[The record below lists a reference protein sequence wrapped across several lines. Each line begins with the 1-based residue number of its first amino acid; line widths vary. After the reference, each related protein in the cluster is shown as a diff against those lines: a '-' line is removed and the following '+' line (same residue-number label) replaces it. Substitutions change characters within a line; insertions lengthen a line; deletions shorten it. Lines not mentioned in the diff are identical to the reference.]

1 MDEHDLR
8 ADIQQACQELFSHY
22 SWEDNRFN
30 HFLSKTIIDCFQLK
44 TRTDNFE
51 LKSILI
57 LKYLILKVHPSFDFE
72 QFIYSLNIP
81 KPSLKI
87 FLSALIQSLYF
98 KDVTVF
104 SLSQLEN
111 PSWLFLQIL
120 AENLSLTDL
129 KKILSE
135 LSLQEKL
142 QLLHFSFKN
151 YREGSF
157 PLHQAFEHLYS
168 KNNNPE
174 ASLML
179 KLLTGFKRKYY
190 DLNALK
196 QFLKEKNTL
205 PSLNDLTDFLDTKFE
220 EQIYEIKNLLEN
232 LIKSIVP
239 SQGSIFSLEEYKEFF
254 QLYGLKDHIPPFPH
268 VHHSYHEN
276 HLLDKLK
283 FIQGV
288 FSDSKALQALSPIH
302 HNFYQVFVRTIFDHM
317 DTLIKKPEK
326 YEKALETFVFGIP
339 TAGKDLARLPGLT
352 TTVQA
357 YKNCIEIL
365 QSRGCKNRDLKE
377 IPLFVFDQSS
387 PELFESNHLFIDR
400 LNKEYGCWIVHLS
413 RQDILKIAQKMK
425 IAALIDT
432 THLGHFGYGGMRNSL
447 FLLLPL
453 LKHLYAKHSSLEE
466 ILNLDF
472 NIVKEIFN
480 QHVLGTHP
488 EIPSNTIFML
498 DDDMLIHDANLF
510 SHLSLSMHSQSLYL
524 ASQGYEIGRL
534 TKKNL
539 RYPRLETFLEQPTT
553 LFSHQLWNHIP
564 TPCLM
569 SEYVGHPP
577 LCVNLPMGGEE
588 LLTRLTFSFDLLSQ
602 CSFHLGGHRLP
613 WGHWPTHYALG
624 VDEYLNKYIPYS
636 IYIALVEVF
645 IDPVNAY
652 GQNIYPW
659 MDRSFTQ
666 RAKNL
671 HETLKILSDKKIYQE
686 MQKRFWNNLKR
697 FLNFSIPPLNFLQED
712 FKNLLESPFDEI
724 IQAHLEKENIPKD
737 QQNPFIKIA
746 RVYTFYQQDAQYFM
760 QLAQQAVQFPLDT
773 HLDRAIENLR
783 MSMEEN
789 LHIHLE
795 HFPLTYGLYLMLLH
809 LGAAQFN
816 RQLGK
821 ILETYSIS

>member
-1 MDEHDLR
+1 MDEQDLR
-8 ADIQQACQELFSHY
+8 AGIQKACEELFSQY
-22 SWEDNRFN
+22 TWEDMRFH
-30 HFLSKTIIDCFQLK
+30 HFLSKTIIDCFQLE
-44 TRTDNFE
+44 TSTENLE
-51 LKSILI
+51 LKSVLI
-57 LKYLILKVHPSFDFE
+57 LKYLIIKIHPSFDFE
-72 QFIYSLNIP
+72 QFIYSLHVP

-87 FLSALIQSLYF
+87 FLSTLIQSLYF
-98 KDVTVF
+98 KEVTLS

-111 PSWLFLQIL
+111 PSYLLLQIL
-120 AENLSLTDL
+120 AENLSLMDL
-129 KKILSE
+129 KKILLE
-135 LSLQEKL
+135 LSLYEKL
-142 QLLHFSFKN
+142 HLLHFSFKN

-174 ASLML
+174 ASSML
-179 KLLTGFKRKYY
+179 KLLNGLKRKYY

-196 QFLKEKNTL
+196 QFLKEANPLSL
-205 PSLNDLTDFLDTKFE
+205 PDLMQFLDTKFE
-220 EQIYEIKNLLEN
+220 EQIREIKNLLES
-232 LIKSIVP
+232 LSKTFFP
-239 SQGSIFSLEEYKEFF
+239 TQESIFSLEEYKEFF

-268 VHHSYHEN
+268 PHQAYQDN

-283 FIQGV
+283 FLRDI
-288 FSDSKALQALSPIH
+288 FSDSKSRQSLSSIH
-302 HNFYQVFVRTIFDHM
+302 LNFYQVFVRTILDHM
-317 DTLIKKPEK
+317 DTLLKKPEK

-339 TAGKDLARLPGLT
+339 TAGKDLARLPGLI

-357 YKNCIEIL
+357 YKNCMEIL
-365 QSRGCKNRDLKE
+365 QNKGCKKRDLKE
-377 IPLFVFDQSS
+377 IPLFVFDQSN
-387 PELFESNHLFIDR
+387 PEQFESNQLFIES
-400 LNKEYGCWIVHLS
+400 LQKQYGCWIVHLS
-413 RQDILKIAQKMK
+413 RQDILKIAQKLK

-447 FLLLPL
+447 FLLLPV
-453 LKHLYAKHSSLEE
+453 LKQLYAKYTSVDE

-472 NIVKEIFN
+472 SIIKEIFN
-480 QHVLGTHP
+480 QHVLGASL
-488 EIPSNTIFML
+488 EIPADTIFML
-498 DDDMLIHDANLF
+498 DDDMLIHEANLF

-524 ASQGYEIGRL
+524 ASQGYEIGRS

-539 RYPRLETFLEQPTT
+539 RYPHLKTFLENPET
-553 LFSHQLWNHIP
+553 LFSHLLWSQMP

-569 SEYVGHPP
+569 SEYVGHPR

-588 LLTRLTFSFDLLSQ
+588 LLTRLTSSFDLFSP

-613 WGHWPTHYALG
+613 VGHWPTHYALG
-624 VDEYLNKYIPYS
+624 LDAYLTKYIPYS
-636 IYIALVEVF
+636 FYIALIEVF

-666 RAKNL
+666 RNKNL
-671 HETLKILSDKKIYQE
+671 HETLKILSDKKIYQD
-686 MQKRFWNNLKR
+686 MQKRFWSNLKK
-697 FLNFSIPPLNFLQED
+697 FLNFSTPTLNFLQED
-712 FKNLLESPFDEI
+712 FKNLLESHFDEI
-724 IQAHLEKENIPKD
+724 IQARLVKENLTKD
-737 QQNPFIKIA
+737 QQNPFVDIA

-760 QLAQQAVQFPLDT
+760 QLAQKAVQFPLDA
-773 HLDRAIENLR
+773 HLDASIEELR

-816 RQLGK
+816 RELGK
-821 ILETYSIS
+821 ILEAYSNS